1 MLMSMRYRVMELL
14 ADGRFH
20 SGEWLGKRLG
30 ISRAAVW
37 KHVRAL
43 SGAGVGLHAVRGQGY
58 RLASP
63 YQPLQ
68 AQRILAELSAGS
80 AARLQDIEILRS
92 VDSTSDHLKRTRT
105 QHDVHRVRACLAEY
119 QSAGRGRRG
128 RRWISPYGSSLYL
141 SLAIPMDESG
151 VRSGGLSLVAAVATL
166 RALQACGVE
175 ELGLK
180 WPNDIFYRERKLAGI
195 LLDLSGEA
203 GGCYQV
209 IMGIGI
215 NIRMPDNAA
224 REIDQPWTDLSQ
236 CGAPV
241 ERNRLA
247 GAVLDALLKAIAVF
261 NEQGLD
267 NFVRQWRRF
276 DLIADRMVELRN
288 ENTVMAAG
296 IARGVDRQ
304 GALLIETDGITQ
316 RYHAGEVSV
325 RLVEAPVS

>member
-1 MLMSMRYRVMELL
+1 MSMRYRVMELL

-20 SGEWLGKRLG
+20 SGEWLGERLG

-43 SGAGVGLHAVRGQGY
+43 SDAGVGLHAVRGQGY
-58 RLASP
+58 RLTTP

-68 AQRILAELSAGS
+68 AQRILAELSAGN
-80 AARLQDIEILRS
+80 AARLQDLEVLRS
-92 VDSTSDHLKRTRT
+92 VDSTSDYLKRTRT
-105 QHDVHRVRACLAEY
+105 QHDVHRTRACLAEH

-141 SLAIPMDESG
+141 SLAIPMDEPG
-151 VRSGGLSLVAAVATL
+151 IQSGGLSLVAAVATL
-166 RALQACGVE
+166 RALQVCGVE
-175 ELGLK
+175 GLGLK

-215 NIRMPDNAA
+215 NVRIPDGAA
-224 REIDQPWTDLSQ
+224 QEIDQPWADFSH
-236 CGAPV
+236 CGVPV
-241 ERNRLA
+241 DRNRLA
-247 GAVLDALLKAIAVF
+247 GSVLDSLLKAVAVF

-288 ENTVMAAG
+288 DHAVVVAG
-296 IARGVDRQ
+296 IARGVDGQ
-304 GALLIETDGITQ
+304 GALLIESNGITH

-325 RLVEAPVS
+325 RPVEASLS